1 MELTVESSRLFEPPT
16 NGYHNYSS
24 ATIPRYQPIRSSQ
37 YTSVRPGPANYDSD
51 IFDQQQRQYYQ
62 STLPPLDRRITSHV
76 TQSMNNLNPNTS
88 QLRDPLGPQPYDP
101 IGGFVVFFDFIIKL
115 PSTIDQCRL
124 ISCLN
129 HPDSGLGEPSQLRVI
144 QTDLY
149 GDEATGERMSSIII
163 ATKQPVP
170 RYNISPTFQ
179 FSNDICTFFF

>member
-1 MELTVESSRLFEPPT
+1 MESSRLFEPHT
-16 NGYHNYSS
+16 NGIHNYSS
-24 ATIPRYQPIRSSQ
+24 ANIPRYQPIRSSE
-37 YTSVRPGPANYDSD
+37 YTSIRPGPTSYDSD
-51 IFDQQQRQYYQ
+51 IFDQQQRQYHQ
-62 STLPPLDRRITSHV
+62 STLPSLDRRITSLA
-76 TQSMNNLNPNTS
+76 TQSMNNLNSNTS

-149 GDEATGERMSSIII
+149 GDEATGEQLSSIII

-170 RYNISPTFQ
+170 GYI
-179 FSNDICTFFF
+179 FSHILI